1 MKKSRQVLRREARED
16 AKLESLKLPTFSGQN
31 RRIRRM
37 AGQIVS
43 TVGNNRKTTR
53 GRDIHYQY
61 IYNVLDDKGKK
72 LMSFGTSAYMTGD
85 DVIPPRVFDK
95 LVAILNK
102 KERTV
107 KGVTKIPSY
116 KVVFD
121 KTIKHKQPSLTFVKV
136 MELVLKTRNT
146 L

>member
-61 IYNVLDDKGKK
+61 IYNVIDDKGKK
-72 LMSFGTSAYMTGD
+72 LMSFGTSRYMTGD
-85 DVIPPRVFDK
+85 DVIPRRVYDK
-95 LVAILNK
+95 LVEILSK
-102 KERTV
+102 KKKV
-107 KGVTKIPSY
+107 VNY

-136 MELVLKTRNT
+136 MEMVLKTRNT

>member
-1 MKKSRQVLRREARED
+1 MQKSRQILRREAREN

-37 AGQIVS
+37 ATQIVS

-61 IYNVLDDKGKK
+61 IYNIVDDKNNKILSFSTSKCPLSHNILPYDVQVKLNAFLAKK
-72 LMSFGTSAYMTGD
+72 KK
-85 DVIPPRVFDK
+85 VI
-95 LVAILNK
+95 N
-102 KERTV
+102 
-107 KGVTKIPSY
+107 Y
-116 KVVFD
+116 KVVL
-121 KTIKHKQPSLTFVKV
+121 KTIKHKQHSLTFVKV
-136 MELVLKTRNT
+136 MELVLKLGKT

>member
-1 MKKSRQVLRREARED
+1 MEKSRQVLRREARED
-16 AKLESLKLPTFSGQN
+16 AKLESLKLPIFSGQN

-37 AGQIVS
+37 ATQIVS

-72 LMSFGTSAYMTGD
+72 LMSFGTSEYMTGN
-85 DVIPPRVFDK
+85 DVIPRRAYNK
-95 LVAILNK
+95 LTEILSK
-102 KERTV
+102 KKKV
-107 KGVTKIPSY
+107 VDYKG
-116 KVVFD
+116 VFD

-136 MELVLKTRNT
+136 MALVLKTGKT